1 MFALRPNLA
10 ACSRTNLALK
20 RYESGVTLIELM
32 VGVAV
37 MVILA
42 TIAIPSFQGALAS
55 SRVSSNTNELSTAI
69 AQARSQAIKIGSR
82 VTICKSSDG
91 ATCSTSGNWEQGWI
105 MFIDKVRVGT
115 TAAVDVGDTLL
126 KNYQSSNTSNL
137 TITGNAALV
146 QYLSFGADGT
156 GKTIGGATLTGK
168 IRICST
174 SSALN
179 DTQRARDLAMSFT
192 GRVLV
197 EKPTVDVSCP
207 APT

>member
-1 MFALRPNLA
+1 MIAHCPNFAASSDLSNPHR
-10 ACSRTNLALK
+10 
-20 RYESGVTLIELM
+20 RYSFGVTLIELM
-32 VGVAV
+32 VVVAV

-42 TIAIPSFQGALAS
+42 SLAIPSFQGALAS
-55 SRVSSNTNELSTAI
+55 SRVSSNTNELTTAI

-105 MFIDKVRVGT
+105 MFIDKVRGGT

-126 KNYQSSNTSNL
+126 KNYQSNSTSNL
-137 TITGNAALV
+137 TITGDAALV

-174 SSALN
+174 SSALSN
-179 DTQRARDLAMSFT
+179 TQRARDLAMSFT
-192 GRVLV
+192 GKVVV
-197 EKPTVDVSCP
+197 EKPTVDASCP